1 MTDRFLCFLFVL
13 CADNP
18 DRKLS
23 QQQQGSTAA
32 AHAACADKV
41 LQACAGEGPISLLLL
56 HAETG
61 A

>member
-1 MTDRFLCFLFVL
+1 L